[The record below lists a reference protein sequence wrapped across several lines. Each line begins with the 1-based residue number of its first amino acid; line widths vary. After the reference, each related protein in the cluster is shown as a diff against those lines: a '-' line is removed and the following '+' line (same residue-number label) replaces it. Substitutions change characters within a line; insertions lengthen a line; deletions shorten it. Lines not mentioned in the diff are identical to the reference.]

1 MCLPS
6 YCSVG
11 ADSPPSMKSNTLCV
25 VTQVAALQ
33 TQYPSLVSC
42 AYMAFLSDAV
52 VDIPSDAAQ
61 PSGSQEVGAVAAV
74 GPASSQ
80 DAGADAAS
88 DIHIPKR
95 VFCTA
100 APDGCCA
107 RAVSKDQA
115 WASHAGVDRGSSLQ
129 SMLDI
134 LSEVTCMTR
143 ADCVAFAAGSRSCTS

>member
-1 MCLPS
+1 MCLS
-6 YCSVG
+6 TYCSVG
-11 ADSPPSMKSNTLCV
+11 ADSPPSIKSSTLCV

-52 VDIPSDAAQ
+52 VDIPSDA
-61 PSGSQEVGAVAAV
+61 GSQEVGAVAAV

-88 DIHIPKR
+88 DSHIPKC

-100 APDGCCA
+100 APDGCCS
-107 RAVSKDQA
+107 RVVSKDQA

-129 SMLDI
+129 SMLDN
-134 LSEVTCMTR
+134 LSEVTCMSC